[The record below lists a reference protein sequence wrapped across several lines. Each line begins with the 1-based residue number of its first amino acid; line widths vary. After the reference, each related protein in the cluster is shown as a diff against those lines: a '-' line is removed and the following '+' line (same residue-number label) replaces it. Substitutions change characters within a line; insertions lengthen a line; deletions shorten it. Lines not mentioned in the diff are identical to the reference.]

1 MSRHDQLID
10 QDDGFSFDTA
20 FNTDATEPAKDR
32 PEISGSIGGRLG
44 GSNNN
49 NNSGAGG
56 ASGSVGGTPGPQTS
70 YMSNTLPGGYHTNT
84 LDEPILT
91 TISRDFGKVGRKTV
105 QVLYPKG
112 RDNALQEWDLWGPLF
127 FCLSLAVIMSFLA
140 PDQQESAVFTGVF
153 ALVCIGSCVVTL
165 NCKLLGGHV
174 SFFQSVC
181 TLGYCISPMVI
192 ASLVSLL
199 AHRVI
204 VTLPVVAVAVGWCI
218 SASVGFL
225 AGAQLANRRLLAV
238 YPICLFYICIGWIII
253 IS

>member
-1 MSRHDQLID
+1 MSRNDQLID
-10 QDDGFSFDTA
+10 QDDGFGIDTT
-20 FNTDATEPAKDR
+20 FNTEPASANAKR
-32 PEISGSIGGRLG
+32 PDLSGSIGGRLG
-44 GSNNN
+44 
-49 NNSGAGG
+49 
-56 ASGSVGGTPGPQTS
+56 ASGSSTPAPAGSVGPQTAYS
-70 YMSNTLPGGYHTNT
+70 SNTLPGGYHTNT

-91 TISRDFGKVGRKTV
+91 TIGRDFGKVGRKTI

-112 RDNALQEWDLWGPLF
+112 RDNALKEWDLWGPLF
-127 FCLSLAVIMSFLA
+127 FCLSLAVTMSFLA

-181 TLGYCISPMVI
+181 TLGYCISPMAI
-192 ASLVSLL
+192 AALVSLL
-199 AHRVI
+199 AHRI
-204 VTLPVVAVAVGWCI
+204 IITLPVVAVAVGWSI

>member
-1 MSRHDQLID
+1 MSREEQLVD
-10 QDDGFSFDTA
+10 DDGFEIDSPFDTA
-20 FNTDATEPAKDR
+20 TNQTKR
-32 PEISGSIGGRLG
+32 PDLSGSIGGRIG
-44 GSNNN
+44 G
-49 NNSGAGG
+49 GP
-56 ASGSVGGTPGPQTS
+56 SVGSGPVGLQQAYTS
-70 YMSNTLPGGYHTNT
+70 STLPGGYHTNT

-91 TISRDFGKVGRKTV
+91 TIGRDFGKVGRKTI

-127 FCLSLAVIMSFLA
+127 FCLSLAIIMSFLA
-140 PDQQESAVFTGVF
+140 PEQQESAVFTGVF

-181 TLGYCISPMVI
+181 TLGYCISPMAI
-192 ASLVSLL
+192 ASLVTLL
-199 AHRVI
+199 AHRII
-204 VTLPVVAVAVGWCI
+204 VTLPVVAVAVGWSI
-218 SASVGFL
+218 SASIGFL

-238 YPICLFYICIGWIII
+238 FPICLFYICIGWIII

>member
-1 MSRHDQLID
+1 MNRNDQLIAN
-10 QDDGFSFDTA
+10 DDGYGLDTDFVSA
-20 FNTDATEPAKDR
+20 SNPAKR
-32 PEISGSIGGRLG
+32 PDLSGTIGGRM
-44 GSNNN
+44 GST
-49 NNSGAGG
+49 NSTSATPGG
-56 ASGSVGGTPGPQTS
+56 ATMGPQTAYTS
-70 YMSNTLPGGYHTNT
+70 SSLPGGYRSNT

-91 TISRDFGKVGRKTV
+91 TIARDFGKVGRKTV

-127 FCLSLAVIMSFLA
+127 FCLSLAIIMSFLA
-140 PDQQESAVFTGVF
+140 PGQQASAVFTGVF

-181 TLGYCISPMVI
+181 TLGYCISPMAI
-192 ASLVSLL
+192 ASLVTLL
-199 AHRVI
+199 GHRI
-204 VTLPVVAVAVGWCI
+204 IITLPVVIISVGWSI
-218 SASVGFL
+218 SAAVGFL

>member
-1 MSRHDQLID
+1 MNRHDQIIAD
-10 QDDGFSFDTA
+10 DDGYGLDEDFVPTS
-20 FNTDATEPAKDR
+20 NLAKR
-32 PEISGSIGGRLG
+32 PDLSGSIGGRMG
-44 GSNNN
+44 GS
-49 NNSGAGG
+49 SSAAPGG
-56 ASGSVGGTPGPQTS
+56 VSAAMGPQTAYTS
-70 YMSNTLPGGYHTNT
+70 SSLPGGYRSNT

-91 TISRDFGKVGRKTV
+91 TIARDFGKVGRKTV

-127 FCLSLAVIMSFLA
+127 FCLSLAIIMSFLA
-140 PDQQESAVFTGVF
+140 PGQQASAVFTGVF

-181 TLGYCISPMVI
+181 TLGYCISPMAI
-192 ASLVSLL
+192 ASLISVLGN
-199 AHRVI
+199 RI
-204 VTLPVVAVAVGWCI
+204 IITLPVVIVAVGWSI
-218 SASVGFL
+218 SAAVGFL
-225 AGAQLANRRLLAV
+225 AGSQLANRRLLAV

>member
-1 MSRHDQLID
+1 MSHPEHLID
-10 QDDGFSFDTA
+10 EVDDDFGVDAAFDTGA
-20 FNTDATEPAKDR
+20 AAAKR
-32 PEISGSIGGRLG
+32 PDLSGSIGGRLG
-44 GSNNN
+44 GPSSAATVAAGPQRAYA
-49 NNSGAGG
+49 SGA
-56 ASGSVGGTPGPQTS
+56 
-70 YMSNTLPGGYHTNT
+70 LPGGYHANT

-91 TISRDFGKVGRKTV
+91 TIGRDFGKVGRKTV

-140 PDQQESAVFTGVF
+140 PDQQASAVFTGVF

-181 TLGYCISPMVI
+181 TLGYCISPMAI
-192 ASLVSLL
+192 ASLVTLL
-199 AHRVI
+199 AHRVV
-204 VTLPVVAVAVGWCI
+204 VTLPVVTVAVGWSI
-218 SASVGFL
+218 SAAVGFL

>member
-1 MSRHDQLID
+1 MNHTDHQLID
-10 QDDGFSFDTA
+10 QDDGFSPLDSPFDTSA
-20 FNTDATEPAKDR
+20 AGTPKR
-32 PEISGSIGGRLG
+32 PDLSGRIGGVGGSSSGGGNPSIG
-44 GSNNN
+44 
-49 NNSGAGG
+49 
-56 ASGSVGGTPGPQTS
+56 PQSAYT
-70 YMSNTLPGGYHTNT
+70 SNTLPGGYHTNT

-91 TISRDFGKVGRKTV
+91 TIGRDFGKVGRKTV

-112 RDNALQEWDLWGPLF
+112 RDNALKEWDLWGPLF
-127 FCLSLAVIMSFLA
+127 FCLSLAIIMSFLA
-140 PDQQESAVFTGVF
+140 PDQQASAVFTGVF

-181 TLGYCISPMVI
+181 TLGYCISPMAI

-199 AHRVI
+199 VKRII
-204 VTLPVVAVAVGWCI
+204 VTLPVVAVAVGWSI

>member
-1 MSRHDQLID
+1 MSREEQLVD
-10 QDDGFSFDTA
+10 EDGFDIDTTFDTA
-20 FNTDATEPAKDR
+20 TNQTKR
-32 PEISGSIGGRLG
+32 PDLSGSIGGRIG
-44 GSNNN
+44 GGPSTG
-49 NNSGAGG
+49 SGP
-56 ASGSVGGTPGPQTS
+56 VGPQQAYTS
-70 YMSNTLPGGYHTNT
+70 SALPGGYHTNT

-91 TISRDFGKVGRKTV
+91 TIGRDFGKVGRKTI

-140 PDQQESAVFTGVF
+140 PEQQESAVFTGVF

-181 TLGYCISPMVI
+181 TLGYCISPMAI

-199 AHRVI
+199 AHRII
-204 VTLPVVAVAVGWCI
+204 VTLPVVAVAVGWSI
-218 SASVGFL
+218 SASIGFL

-238 YPICLFYICIGWIII
+238 FPICLFYICIGWIII

>member
-1 MSRHDQLID
+1 MMSRPEQFID
-10 QDDGFSFDTA
+10 EDDSFAIDSPFDSNTA
-20 FNTDATEPAKDR
+20 TKR
-32 PEISGSIGGRLG
+32 PDLSGSIGGRLG
-44 GSNNN
+44 
-49 NNSGAGG
+49 SGAGG
-56 ASGSVGGTPGPQTS
+56 SSAGPQSLT
-70 YMSNTLPGGYHTNT
+70 SNTLPGGYHTNT

-91 TISRDFGKVGRKTV
+91 TIGRDFSKVGRKTV

-112 RDNALQEWDLWGPLF
+112 RNDALQEWDLWGPLF
-127 FCLSLAVIMSFLA
+127 FCLSLAIIMSFLA
-140 PDQQESAVFTGVF
+140 PDQQASAVFTGVF

-181 TLGYCISPMVI
+181 TLGYCISPMAV
-192 ASLVSLL
+192 ASLVTLL
-199 AHRVI
+199 AHRI
-204 VTLPVVAVAVGWCI
+204 FVTLPVVAVAVGWSI
-218 SASVGFL
+218 SAAIGFL

>member
-1 MSRHDQLID
+1 MMSRPEQLID
-10 QDDGFSFDTA
+10 EDDGFGLDSPFGSGGA
-20 FNTDATEPAKDR
+20 QAKR
-32 PEISGSIGGRLG
+32 PDLSGSLGGRIG
-44 GSNNN
+44 DERGAGAAAGPQRTYT
-49 NNSGAGG
+49 SGA
-56 ASGSVGGTPGPQTS
+56 
-70 YMSNTLPGGYHTNT
+70 LPGGHHSNT

-91 TISRDFGKVGRKTV
+91 TIGRDFGKVGRKTI

-140 PDQQESAVFTGVF
+140 PDQQASAVFTGVF

-181 TLGYCISPMVI
+181 TLGYCISPMAI
-192 ASLVSLL
+192 ASLVCLL
-199 AHRVI
+199 AHRIV
-204 VTLPVVAVAVGWCI
+204 VTLPVVAVAVGWSI
-218 SASVGFL
+218 SASIGFL

>member
-1 MSRHDQLID
+1 MMSRPEQYID
-10 QDDGFSFDTA
+10 EDDSFAIDSP
-20 FNTDATEPAKDR
+20 FDNNTTTKR
-32 PEISGSIGGRLG
+32 PDLSGSIGGRLG
-44 GSNNN
+44 
-49 NNSGAGG
+49 SGAGG
-56 ASGSVGGTPGPQTS
+56 SSTGPQSLT
-70 YMSNTLPGGYHTNT
+70 SNTLPGGYHTNT

-91 TISRDFGKVGRKTV
+91 TIGRDFSKVGRKTV

-112 RDNALQEWDLWGPLF
+112 RNDALQEWDLWGPLF
-127 FCLSLAVIMSFLA
+127 FCLSLAIIMSFLA
-140 PDQQESAVFTGVF
+140 PDQQASAVFTGVF

-181 TLGYCISPMVI
+181 TLGYCISPMAV
-192 ASLVSLL
+192 ASLVTLL
-199 AHRVI
+199 AHRI
-204 VTLPVVAVAVGWCI
+204 FVTLPVVAVAVGWSI
-218 SASVGFL
+218 SAAIGFL

>member
-1 MSRHDQLID
+1 MMNRNDQLIAD
-10 QDDGFSFDTA
+10 DDGYGIDTD
-20 FNTDATEPAKDR
+20 FVPTKR
-32 PEISGSIGGRLG
+32 PDLSGSIGGRM
-44 GSNNN
+44 GSN
-49 NNSGAGG
+49 SATPGA
-56 ASGSVGGTPGPQTS
+56 TMGPQTAYTS
-70 YMSNTLPGGYHTNT
+70 SSLPGGYRSNT

-91 TISRDFGKVGRKTV
+91 TIARDFGKVGRKTV

-127 FCLSLAVIMSFLA
+127 FCLSLAIIMSFMA
-140 PDQQESAVFTGVF
+140 PGQQASAVFTGVF

-181 TLGYCISPMVI
+181 TLGYCISPMAI
-192 ASLVSLL
+192 ASLVTVL
-199 AHRVI
+199 AHRI
-204 VTLPVVAVAVGWCI
+204 IITLPVVIVAVGWSI
-218 SASVGFL
+218 SAAVGFL

>member
-1 MSRHDQLID
+1 MMSREEQLVD
-10 QDDGFSFDTA
+10 DDGFDIDSPFDTST
-20 FNTDATEPAKDR
+20 NQTKR
-32 PEISGSIGGRLG
+32 PDLSGSIGGRIG
-44 GSNNN
+44 G
-49 NNSGAGG
+49 GQ
-56 ASGSVGGTPGPQTS
+56 SVGSGPVGPQQAYTS
-70 YMSNTLPGGYHTNT
+70 STLPGGYHTNT

-91 TISRDFGKVGRKTV
+91 TIGRDFSKVGRKTI

-127 FCLSLAVIMSFLA
+127 FCLSLAIIMSFLA
-140 PDQQESAVFTGVF
+140 PEQQESAVFTGVF

-181 TLGYCISPMVI
+181 TLGYCISPMAI
-192 ASLVSLL
+192 ASLVTLL
-199 AHRVI
+199 AHRII
-204 VTLPVVAVAVGWCI
+204 VTLPVVAVAVGWSI
-218 SASVGFL
+218 SASIGFL

-238 YPICLFYICIGWIII
+238 FPICLFYICIGWIII